1 MTQKK
6 LTGYGPIIK
15 CIQCVPWGQDP
26 FYFDG
31 CLYARVNRI
40 FRLPDENN
48 EVSTLVKVNPRC
60 NQCQCNQGSVNIFWE
75 EEELRC
81 QRNQRP
87 VYSSKKL

>member
-1 MTQKK
+1 MAQTR

-15 CIQCVPWGQDP
+15 CVQRVPWGTEP

-48 EVSTLVKVNPRC
+48 EVSTLVKVHLRC
-60 NQCQCNQGSVNIFWE
+60 KSCEYNKGPVQIFWE
-75 EEELRC
+75 EEESVC

-87 VYSSKKL
+87 VC